1 MILSKKA
8 ILSDLS
14 TLASRT
20 GNINTF
26 LEEAN
31 LYLDELNLSE
41 DAYEKVTEHLKLDLL
56 DIDRFVSVNNC
67 QPITDPR
74 AFSRDSIPSDNGILS
89 NKIFGYTQ
97 EERSGIFAYI
107 DLHGTFLDPSCFKAW
122 FRIDGKIRNIVHGIG
137 TYIVDGKGDIIEDP
151 KGKTG
156 IKFLIDN
163 INKIKFKSS
172 ESLKRDIRVQ
182 YLEKNRNNIFI
193 TKYLVIPPFYRDK
206 NTSGSKRVVGLS
218 GINKIYTDL
227 IVATNAL
234 ETTQDYMFDA
244 SNSMSGRVQEI
255 ILNIY
260 DWFCGNSNA
269 NINDKDVGTGLSGKF
284 GILQRAAMTKTANY
298 SSRLV
303 ITAPELKVERP
314 EDMQTNFDQCTLP
327 LASAITEFKD
337 FVLFHVRKYFEGMF
351 VGVEQ
356 IPVLDNGKVKYY
368 TPKDPE
374 ILFSDERIHIEMEN
388 FLHGYNNRFKPVAIN
403 VEESNK
409 EYYLQFV
416 GRKWNL
422 RDEEESSMIDKYDIY
437 SRRLTW
443 CDIFYQA
450 AVEATTNKHVLVTRF
465 PIDSYTNQY
474 VAGVNVAST
483 KETQPTILETKY
495 GNKFYRYYPKIT
507 EEDIGIDTS
516 NKFVDTFNMSNLY
529 LEGIGGD

>member
-1 MILSKKA
+1 MFNA
-8 ILSDLS
+8 SD
-14 TLASRT
+14 
-20 GNINTF
+20 
-26 LEEAN
+26 
-31 LYLDELNLSE
+31 
-41 DAYEKVTEHLKLDLL
+41 
-56 DIDRFVSVNNC
+56 
-67 QPITDPR
+67 
-74 AFSRDSIPSDNGILS
+74 
-89 NKIFGYTQ
+89 
-97 EERSGIFAYI
+97 
-107 DLHGTFLDPSCFKAW
+107 
-122 FRIDGKIRNIVHGIG
+122 
-137 TYIVDGKGDIIEDP
+137 
-151 KGKTG
+151 
-156 IKFLIDN
+156 
-163 INKIKFKSS
+163 
-172 ESLKRDIRVQ
+172 
-182 YLEKNRNNIFI
+182 
-193 TKYLVIPPFYRDK
+193 
-206 NTSGSKRVVGLS
+206 
-218 GINKIYTDL
+218 
-227 IVATNAL
+227 
-234 ETTQDYMFDA
+234 
-244 SNSMSGRVQEI
+244 SMSGRVQEI

-356 IPVLDNGKVKYY
+356 IPVVDNGKVKYY

-437 SRRLTW
+437 NRRLTW

-465 PIDSYTNQY
+465 PIFR
-474 VAGVNVAST
+474 
-483 KETQPTILETKY
+483 KEQIL
-495 GNKFYRYYPKIT
+495 
-507 EEDIGIDTS
+507 
-516 NKFVDTFNMSNLY
+516 VL
-529 LEGIGGD
+529 

>member
-1 MILSKKA
+1 MILSQKA

-14 TLASRT
+14 DIASRA
-20 GNINTF
+20 GDINTF
-26 LEEAN
+26 LENAN

-41 DAYEKVTEHLKLDLL
+41 DAYEKVSNHLKLDLL
-56 DIDRFVSVNNC
+56 DIDKFVSVNNC
-67 QPITDPR
+67 QAITDPR

-97 EERSGIFAYI
+97 EERAGIFAYI

-122 FRIDGKIRNIVHGIG
+122 FRIDNKIRNIVHGIG
-137 TYIVDGKGDIIEDP
+137 TYIVDGKGDIVEDP
-151 KGKTG
+151 NGKTG
-156 IKFLIDN
+156 IKFLVDN
-163 INKIKFKSS
+163 IDRIKFKST
-172 ESLKRDIRVQ
+172 ESLKRDIRVN
-182 YLEKNRNNIFI
+182 YLEKNRDKMFI

-227 IVATNAL
+227 IVAANAL

-244 SNSMSGRVQEI
+244 SDSMNGRVQEI

-284 GILQRAAMTKTANY
+284 GILQRAAMTKTANF
-298 SSRLV
+298 SSRLI

-314 EDMQTNFDQCTLP
+314 EDMQTTFDKCTLP

-337 FVLFHVRKYFEGMF
+337 FVIFHVKKYFENLF
-351 VGVEQ
+351 VGTETF
-356 IPVLDNGKVKYY
+356 PVLNSKGELKYY

-374 ILFSDERIHIEMEN
+374 ILFSDERILLEMEN
-388 FLHGYNNRFKPVAIN
+388 FLHGYNNRFKPVKIEI
-403 VEESNK
+403 EEDNK
-409 EYYLQFV
+409 NTFSLQFV
-416 GRKWNL
+416 GRKWNSE
-422 RDEEESSMIDKYDIY
+422 DGEDPSMINNYDIY
-437 SRRLTW
+437 TRRLTW

-465 PIDSYTNQY
+465 PIFR
-474 VAGVNVAST
+474 T
-483 KETQPTILETKY
+483 KTC
-495 GNKFYRYYPKIT
+495 
-507 EEDIGIDTS
+507 IGFINDQWR
-516 NKFVDTFNMSNLY
+516 
-529 LEGIGGD
+529 